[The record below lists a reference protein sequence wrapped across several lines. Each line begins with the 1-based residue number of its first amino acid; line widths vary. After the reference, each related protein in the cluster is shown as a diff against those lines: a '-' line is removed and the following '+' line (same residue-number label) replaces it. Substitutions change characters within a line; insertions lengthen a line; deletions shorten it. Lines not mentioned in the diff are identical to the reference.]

1 MSFFNDVR
9 RVWNWTTEER
19 YPPLLSFG
27 SRQPEQRELPRLK
40 FESLDRL
47 PELNRKRRE
56 IMERCATELSRPATP
71 APVKE
76 DPLAVAVKRSEEI
89 DRVIDAMNLSSEE
102 RADLHEEN
110 QRALFLKLKGL
121 IDGQ

>member
-1 MSFFNDVR
+1 MSFFKAAR
-9 RVWNWTTEER
+9 RVWDWTTEER
-19 YPPLLSFG
+19 YPPLLSLR
-27 SRQPEQRELPRLK
+27 SRKPEPQKLPPLK
-40 FESLDRL
+40 FEGLDRL

-56 IMERCATELSRPATP
+56 LMERCATELSKPATP
-71 APVKE
+71 TPVKE

-89 DRVIDAMNLSSEE
+89 DRLIDAMNLPSKD
-102 RADLHEEN
+102 RDDLHEDN